1 MKGDVCS
8 GGSTLINFLRGCF
21 GNETVEYVKE

>member
-8 GGSTLINFLRGCF
+8 GGSTLINFLGGCLV
-21 GNETVEYVKE
+21 NETAEYVEE

>member
-1 MKGDVCS
+1 MKGDVYS
-8 GGSTLINFLRGCF
+8 GGSTLINFLGGCL